1 MQSRFQTFT
10 RWVWRPIVTIH
21 RLMTNIYS
29 VSDPV
34 GTGAQCKWVPVPSGN
49 SQHLSPIVLCHDDA
63 CPKLQWIVITAH
75 YGNLSANYTL
85 WHCIRLISHQSHKLI
100 DHSPWTSRE
109 FNHQWLGSVSVDSM
123 DTIIV
128 ALHWVWT
135 NIMSCNVYILYV
147 LPYCSWDL
155 IGPESWYELV
165 HTSWWII
172 ETHHLSQLITQWY
185 NSMHSVLTNYCN
197 CAPTILLL
205 LGVLSSDKGRGHGGM
220 DYL

>member
-135 NIMSCNVYILYV
+135 NIMSCNVYVLYV
-147 LPYCSWDL
+147 LC
-155 IGPESWYELV
+155 
-165 HTSWWII
+165 II
-172 ETHHLSQLITQWY
+172 A
-185 NSMHSVLTNYCN
+185 V
-197 CAPTILLL
+197 LL
-205 LGVLSSDKGRGHGGM
+205 LGPDRTWVLIWVSSHFMM
-220 DYL
+220 DHRNPPLITAYHPMIQ